1 QSPGLRGF
9 PDDSVAQQ
17 RDREA
22 KFRAVP
28 DTARLREYMQV
39 MAGEPHVAGQPASR
53 KVAEYAL
60 DTFKSWGL
68 QAQIETLEALM
79 PWPIEPAVEPT
90 APTRFTLGLK
100 EPVVSQDPDSNDAN
114 QTPTFNAYSADGD
127 ATGEVVY
134 VNYGMPADY
143 EELKTLNVDVR
154 GRIVLARYGGGWRGI
169 KPKVAYEHG
178 AVGCLIYSDPR
189 DDGYFAGDVYPDGEV
204 AVISRIGVDQT

>member
-1 QSPGLRGF
+1 
-9 PDDSVAQQ
+9 
-17 RDREA
+17 
-22 KFRAVP
+22 
-28 DTARLREYMQV
+28 
-39 MAGEPHVAGQPASR
+39 
-53 KVAEYAL
+53 
-60 DTFKSWGL
+60 
-68 QAQIETLEALM
+68 
-79 PWPIEPAVEPT
+79 

-154 GRIVLARYGGGWRGI
+154 GRIVLARYGGGRRRDQ
-169 KPKVAYEHG
+169 PKVAYEHG

-189 DDGYFAGDVYPDGEV
+189 DDGYFAGDVYPDGAFRPEQ
-204 AVISRIGVDQT
+204 GVQRGSVMDMPVYPGDPLSPGWGSEPGARKLAQSDAQTILKIP